1 MTHRTR
7 RHGLGHSVGI
17 NFEQIFESG
26 ITKITGLDLPTFA
39 ECEVVEK
46 LLHYDL
52 TLRVTLSEARQFA
65 NQLVAPHKDDALC
78 KALAGEFIKQ
88 PFMAVELTVMDW
100 PVGEQLCPQRAAYI
114 IEGHIAYLR
123 HHYELTK
130 ALRSFHQRM
139 LMSQQPEQPSLL

>member
-1 MTHRTR
+1 MIHRTR

-17 NFEQIFESG
+17 NFEQIFENG

>member
-1 MTHRTR
+1 MIHRTR

-17 NFEQIFESG
+17 NFEQIFENG

-52 TLRVTLSEARQFA
+52 TLRVTPSEARQFA
-65 NQLVAPHKDDALC
+65 KQLVARCEDDTLC
-78 KALAGEFIKQ
+78 QTLAGEFVNQ

-100 PVGEQLCPQRAAYI
+100 PVGEKPCPQRAAYI

-139 LMSQQPEQPSLL
+139 LMSRQPEHPSLL